1 MYNDL
6 VMMGIGFVIG
16 AFTPSIGRQIK
27 AWFVAKGNA
36 AKTDL
41 AKKIQPKK

>member
-1 MYNDL
+1 MYNDF

-16 AFTPSIGRQIK
+16 AFCPSVLRSIK